1 MATWVWIVIAVA
13 ALVVLG
19 LLLWS
24 AQKARERRLESKRTE
39 AVELRRQAE
48 AKVQR
53 SEHRASVAD
62 ELAERARVE
71 REEAQVAA
79 RQADEVDPDV
89 DT

>member
-1 MATWVWIVIAVA
+1 MATWVWIVIAVG

-24 AQKARERRLESKRTE
+24 AQKTRERRLEAKRSE

-53 SEHRASVAD
+53 SEHRASVAE
-62 ELAERARVE
+62 ELAEHARVE
-71 REEAQVAA
+71 RQEAEVAS
-79 RQADEVDPDV
+79 RRADEVDPDV
-89 DT
+89 DD